1 MPPRRKKRC
10 ESLAIALLLILGL
23 LVAGPVSGF
32 GTEAGDGP
40 EGREALIKFSKRLHP
55 AEIQA
60 LLAGEGAAV
69 LRYFPLTRIY
79 HVRLEPGGE
88 LSGRLK
94 ALRERPGVLMA
105 APNERLSAQ
114 ALPDDPQFGLQWAL
128 KNTGQGGGTV
138 GNDVGIESVWDE
150 FQDTGEIV
158 VAVID
163 TGVDF
168 EHPDLAANMWVNP
181 GEIPGNQI
189 DDDGNGYVDDVHGYD
204 FVHDDGEPMDDNV
217 HGTHVAGIL
226 GAVGN
231 NAVGVSG
238 LAWQAKIMALKF
250 LDEGATG
257 TTSGAIPAIE
267 YAIANGAKILVNSW
281 GDSNLNPALFEAI
294 LAADAQGAL
303 FFAAAGNQGRDTDEN
318 PFYPAGYDSPNVV
331 SLASIDADDSLSSF
345 SNFGRLSVD
354 IAAPGGE
361 ILSTKPNETYG
372 YISGTSMATPYAAGA
387 AAVLWSR
394 FPDLSHRQAR
404 NLLLQGSA
412 PRAYLQGKTLMG
424 GALDVAGALEVA
436 RDDTNQAPIANA
448 GPDLT
453 LELGS
458 RITLQGG
465 AADPDGDQ
473 PLIYEWELVVPPGSL
488 SRLDSP
494 YVPQPSFVPDREGEY
509 VATLRVAD
517 SLSEAVPDS
526 ATITIAGG
534 VLPPPVPVLK
544 AKFRFE
550 GNTTAVSSEGG
561 VPVGAVVTVDAG
573 DSQSLF
579 PENLLYEWS
588 LIEKPSDSA
597 AQLSP
602 SEGAVAQF
610 TADRAGIYTI
620 RLHLEDGYNE
630 NHAELSLSALAAED
644 AAPPPPAP
652 APQDPASPPAAG
664 GCSLQPVAR

>member
-1 MPPRRKKRC
+1 MPFRLP
-10 ESLAIALLLILGL
+10 SLPKWLPMALSCLGL
-23 LVAGPVSGF
+23 LLASPSPGF
-32 GTEAGDGP
+32 GS
-40 EGREALIKFSKRLHP
+40 EGEGAAVGQEALLKFSKRLSP
-55 AEIQA
+55 AEVQGLLQA
-60 LLAGEGAAV
+60 EGAMV

-79 HVRLEPGGE
+79 HVALPPGAE
-88 LSGRLK
+88 VPRRLK
-94 ALRERPGVLMA
+94 ALRERSGVLIA
-105 APNERLSAQ
+105 VPNQRVSAQ

-128 KNTGQGGGTV
+128 KNTGQEGGAV
-138 GNDVGIESVWDE
+138 GNDIGIESVWDE
-150 FQDTGEIV
+150 FQDTGSIV

-181 GEIPGNQI
+181 GEIPGNQV
-189 DDDGNGYVDDVHGYD
+189 DDDNNGYVDDVHGYD
-204 FVHDDGEPMDDNV
+204 FVNDDGEPMDDNS

-226 GAVGN
+226 GAVGD

-238 LAWQAKIMALKF
+238 VAWQAKIMALKF

-267 YAIANGAKILVNSW
+267 YALAQGAKILVNSW
-281 GDSNLNPALFEAI
+281 GDSNFNPALFEAI

-303 FFAAAGNQGRDTDEN
+303 FFAAAGNQGRDTDEE
-318 PFYPAGYDSPNVV
+318 PFYPAGYDAPNVV
-331 SLASIDADDSLSSF
+331 SLASIDAADGLSSF

-354 IAAPGGE
+354 LAAPGGE
-361 ILSTKPNETYG
+361 ILSTKPNGTYG
-372 YISGTSMATPYAAGA
+372 YISGTSMATPCAAGA

-404 NLLLQGSA
+404 NLLLQGAA
-412 PRAYLQGKTLMG
+412 PRAYLQNKTLMG
-424 GALDVAGALEVA
+424 GTLDVSGALAVA
-436 RDDTNQAPIANA
+436 RDDENQAPIANA
-448 GPDLT
+448 GPDQS

-465 AADPDGDQ
+465 ATDPDGDQ
-473 PLIYEWELVVPPGSL
+473 PLIYEWELGVPPGSL

-494 YVPQPSFVPDREGEY
+494 FVPQPSFVPDREGVY

-534 VLPPPVPVLK
+534 ALPPPVPVLK
-544 AKFRFE
+544 AKYRFE
-550 GNTTAVSSEGG
+550 GNFHAVPSDGG
-561 VPVGAVVTVDAG
+561 VPAGAVVTVDAL

-579 PENLLYEWS
+579 PENFLYEWAFM
-588 LIEKPSDSA
+588 EKPSGSA
-597 AQLSP
+597 AQLS
-602 SEGAVAQF
+602 STSNAVVQF
-610 TADRAGIYTI
+610 TADSAGVYTL
-620 RLHLEDGYNE
+620 RLRLEDGYNE
-630 NHAELSLSALAAED
+630 NHAEISLSARAAED
-644 AAPPPPAP
+644 PAPQPPAP

-664 GCSLQPVAR
+664 GCSLRPSAP